1 MKQSDRQRNA
11 LYVARVDQLMLAEL
25 ERWRG
30 DGVERF
36 WGIVNTQVKRHGKQL
51 RPLLSVAVADLL
63 DGDRELVA
71 WAAASVE
78 LYHLA
83 ALVLDDVQDNSEFR
97 RGFPTVQATSTS
109 STAINTAL
117 FIRSLSYNLIDRHPS
132 QDPGMKL
139 ALHHEL
145 ANAAT
150 RLVLGQ
156 SIDIGWHEKWYES
169 YRDFPYMQM
178 IEGKTGALFGCAAA
192 MGACAANVGAAC
204 IDDARTYGMSFGIL
218 YQLINDYLDAFG
230 DPVALGRPA
239 HEDFREGK
247 MTGPVICL
255 LSALDKAGHEDEM
268 KQVLSRLSDRESD
281 AGDWGWILELMRE
294 HGVQDRLRDELHHR
308 ATDLDRVS
316 FGSDNSAANDGLRQ
330 LVSSTMAAVR

>member
-1 MKQSDRQRNA
+1 MEYGDRQRRA
-11 LYVARVDQLMLAEL
+11 RYVARVDQLMLAEL
-25 ERWRG
+25 DRWRS

-36 WGIVNTQVKRHGKQL
+36 WCIVNTQVKRHGKQL
-51 RPLLSVAVADLL
+51 RPLLSLAMADLL
-63 DGDRELVA
+63 DGDLELVA

-109 STAINTAL
+109 STAINAAL

-132 QDPGMKL
+132 QDPSMKL

-156 SIDIGWHEKWYES
+156 SIDIGWHEKWYGS
-169 YRDFPYMQM
+169 YRDFPYRQM

-192 MGACAANVGAAC
+192 MGACAANAGASW
-204 IDDARTYGMSFGIL
+204 IDGARAYGMSFGVL

-230 DPVALGRPA
+230 DPVSLGRPA

-247 MTGPVICL
+247 MTGPVISL
-255 LSALDKAGHEDEM
+255 MSALDEAGREDEM
-268 KQVLSRLSDRESD
+268 KQVLSRLSDREPGS
-281 AGDWGWILELMRE
+281 GDWGWILELMRE
-294 HGVQDRLRDELHHR
+294 YGVQDRLQDELHHR
-308 ATDLDRVS
+308 AGDLDRAS
-316 FGSDNSAANDGLRQ
+316 FALTDHAADDGLRQ
-330 LVSSTMAAVR
+330 LVSSIMAAVR